1 MGEVT
6 ATPSKLTEILT
17 RTVHP
22 LRRPAIAPDA
32 SLAEDLHF
40 DDLDKITVAQECDEH
55 WLIEIAEH
63 EWRQWQTV
71 EDIRATVERHAGI
84 PV

>member
-1 MGEVT
+1 MMSLV
-6 ATPSKLTEILT
+6 PSKLIEILT
-17 RTVHP
+17 RTVDP
-22 LRRPAIAPDA
+22 LRRLAIAPDA
-32 SLAEDLHF
+32 SLAEDLGF

-71 EDIRATVERHAGI
+71 EDIRATVERHVGI